1 MKILFVVSEVEGLVK
16 TGGLADVGR
25 ALPEELARM
34 GYDVRIVVPF
44 YRQIARD
51 NQAISVV
58 ENQELHT
65 HDRSYPFSIK
75 QLDFKG
81 LTVYGI
87 DFPLFFDRDG
97 IYSDGYHAY
106 PDNAERFAF
115 FSMAALSAARA
126 VNFQPDIVHCNDW
139 HTALTP
145 FFLKKDKSGFFNKT
159 KSVLTIHNGAYQ
171 CQSEFAQAP
180 FLHSFEEL
188 SHRVDNQGAI
198 NFLKTGIEFADKINA
213 VSPNYAQELLTPMGS
228 HNLFDNFKSREYDMS
243 GILNGCDYNKWDPST
258 DPHIAANYSLENL
271 ENKKQCKEA
280 LQAECKLKVDSKIP
294 VLGLVCRLT
303 EQKGF
308 GFLIPAIWNLM
319 QHNVQVVIVG
329 TGDPSI
335 AESLHQCAEQH
346 PDKLVFIEGFS
357 DGLAHRVEAGIDF
370 FLMPSLFE
378 PCGLNQMY
386 SLAYGTIPIV
396 RGVGGL
402 RDTVIDR
409 LDNPYLSTGFVF
421 DQPDSAALLNC
432 IQRALLFYYESPTG
446 YVEMQR
452 RAMQTK
458 FTWKDA
464 ANNYI
469 ALYQDISEGA

>member
-16 TGGLADVGR
+16 TGGLADVGK
-25 ALPEELARM
+25 ALPLELAKM
-34 GYDVRIVVPF
+34 GYDVRIAMPY
-44 YRQIARD
+44 YRQISQEQSPVKVID
-51 NQAISVV
+51 
-58 ENQELHT
+58 NQELHA
-65 HDRSYPFSIK
+65 HDRSYPYSIK
-75 QLDFKG
+75 QLEFKG
-81 LTVYGI
+81 LTIYGI

-97 IYSDGYHAY
+97 IYSDSYHAY

-126 VNFQPDIVHCNDW
+126 VDFKPDIVHCNDW

-145 FFLKKDKSGFFNKT
+145 YFLKKDDSGFFNGC
-159 KSVLTIHNGAYQ
+159 KSVLTVHNGAYQ
-171 CQSEFAQAP
+171 CQNDFGQIP
-180 FLHSFEEL
+180 FLHPFDDL
-188 SHRVDNQGAI
+188 GRRLDSHGAI
-198 NFLKTGIEFADKINA
+198 NYLKVGIEFADKINA
-213 VSPNYAQELLTPMGS
+213 VSPNYARELLTPMGS
-228 HNLFDNFKSREYDMS
+228 HSLFEDFKSREYDMN
-243 GILNGCDYNKWDPST
+243 GILNGCDYQKWDPKS
-258 DPHIAANYSLENL
+258 DSHIAANYDQNSLEN
-271 ENKKQCKEA
+271 KQKCKEA
-280 LQAECKLKVDSKIP
+280 LQAECKLQVNNKIP

-308 GFLIPAIWNLM
+308 GFLVPAIWNLM
-319 QHNVQVVIVG
+319 QHNVQVVIAG
-329 TGDPSI
+329 NGDPSI

-357 DGLAHRVEAGIDF
+357 DKLAHRVEAGVDF

-386 SLAYGTIPIV
+386 SLAYATIPIV

-421 DQPDSAALLNC
+421 EQPDGAALLNC
-432 IQRALLFYYESPTG
+432 VQRALLFYYENPAG
-446 YVEMQR
+446 FVEMQK
-452 RAMQTK
+452 RAMATK
-458 FTWKDA
+458 FTWREA

-469 ALYQDISEGA
+469 ALYQDAKEAR